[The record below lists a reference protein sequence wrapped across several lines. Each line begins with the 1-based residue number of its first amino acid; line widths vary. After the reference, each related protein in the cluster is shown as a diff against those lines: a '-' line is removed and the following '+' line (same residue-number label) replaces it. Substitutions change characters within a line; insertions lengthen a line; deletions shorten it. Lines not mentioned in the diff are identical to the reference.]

1 VQFLLQFLLDSLVVQ
16 PGSVMVTPGTVRGEE
31 EERRRTEI
39 KEQGERGWGG
49 G

>member
-1 VQFLLQFLLDSLVVQ
+1 
-16 PGSVMVTPGTVRGEE
+16 MVTPGTVGGEE

-49 G
+49 GEISERMEWSVPNTSSIV